1 MNVNSIIKFL
11 EEELK
16 LKKQEPWDN
25 SGLQIGQKEVNIN
38 KIMLTLDMNMDVLET
53 SIKENVGLI
62 ITHHPFFFDS
72 IKKIDLDEY
81 DGKIIKS
88 IIENNI
94 SLYSIHTSFDMADIG
109 ITYALAEKLG
119 ISDYK
124 VLHPVD
130 INNSGY
136 GGVSNISPINI
147 IDFAK
152 QTKKSLKIKN
162 VKLYSTGNDRI
173 VKRVAFCGGSGS
185 EFIEDAIKLNTDVY
199 VTSDIKYHQAQMAV
213 KNNLCIIDA
222 GHYNTEIHSME
233 ILKEILEKTNLE
245 ILLYNKNMTNEQ
257 II

>member
-16 LKKQEPWDN
+16 LKKQESWDN

-109 ITYALAEKLG
+109 VTYALAEKLG

-152 QTKKSLKIKN
+152 QTKKSLEIN
-162 VKLYSTGNDRI
+162 NIKLYSTGNDRI
-173 VKRVAFCGGSGS
+173 VRRVAFCGGSGG